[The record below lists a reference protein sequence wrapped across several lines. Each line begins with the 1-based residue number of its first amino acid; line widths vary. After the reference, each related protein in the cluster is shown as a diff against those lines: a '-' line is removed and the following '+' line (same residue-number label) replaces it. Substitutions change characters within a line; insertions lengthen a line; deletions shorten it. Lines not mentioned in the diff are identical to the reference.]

1 MRPATLL
8 AAAVLTLGAPA
19 APADG
24 PLRAAPSAEPADADT
39 GAFTPGGEAETPPDD
54 GAFIPGGACDRPPRP
69 DEAPPP
75 PPDAGADR
83 PAPTPPAALPIR
95 TNRAPPADRL
105 FRPTVDVEAD
115 PPLFY
120 AVTHFRERGLG
131 RDAGG
136 WDAQARGW
144 VASFRQF
151 QGRALRPTRARHTID
166 LVPLGEMTY
175 RMRKRTRR
183 LREFLEVYF
192 TLPVRMREPA
202 PVQGRPVRTVTVAR
216 RRVRQFEAGDLKDH
230 LLVPRLRPDTLAMIG
245 ITAEDLYSDEVDW
258 DCVGNETYTG
268 RGFAVCS
275 LARLFPAFHNA
286 APTAKAERRGM
297 DLAMRMFADAAAGML
312 ALTPCRKYYCVMNQ
326 AKVTSMKEPVHLCPD
341 CLRKLR
347 WSLGFDLVERYQA
360 LRRYYV
366 RIGRMDEARW
376 VLERLKECVPAA
388 EAADAGSSG
397 VAEHAPSVRT
407 LRAPRVWPR
416 EEARPAGRSAVVPA
430 AAPTPAPEDLY
441 RPAVRVEDDPPGFYA
456 GPGWRERGLS
466 RNAGG
471 FDAAGR
477 HWIVPFRRYV
487 ASGPRRPTRRRH
499 ALYVLPLGPQDEK
512 VRKRLA
518 RVRDFLAAY
527 FTLPVQTLPPVPLEG
542 RPSRPATV
550 AGRTVRQYDAE
561 ALLDDSLEP
570 ARPPDALALVG
581 LATQDLYSA
590 QHADWPSVAH
600 LSRTGK
606 GLAVV
611 GLARTFPAFFRKKP
625 RPDRV
630 YRDRRLAL
638 GMAADATARSLGLTP
653 CRKYFCV
660 MNQARRSST
669 REPLHLCPDCLRK
682 LRWTLG
688 FDLAERYEA
697 LGTFYE
703 ETGLPVEAT
712 WVRRR
717 MGACRQALAEAESAD

>member
-8 AAAVLTLGAPA
+8 AAALVTLGAPA
-19 APADG
+19 APAAV
-24 PLRAAPSAEPADADT
+24 PPRAASPAEPSGADT
-39 GAFTPGGEAETPPDD
+39 GAFTPGGEPETPPDD
-54 GAFIPGGACDRPPRP
+54 GAFIPGGAADRSPRP
-69 DEAPPP
+69 DDTPPPPPGAGAEAPPP
-75 PPDAGADR
+75 P
-83 PAPTPPAALPIR
+83 APLPIR
-95 TNRAPPADRL
+95 TNRSPPVNFL
-105 FRPTVDVEAD
+105 FRPPVDPETD
-115 PPLFY
+115 PPAFY
-120 AVTHFRERGLG
+120 ALTHFRERGLG

-136 WDAQARGW
+136 WDAEARGW
-144 VASFRQF
+144 VASFHQF
-151 QGRALRPTRARHTID
+151 QGRALRPTRERHTID
-166 LVPLGEMTY
+166 VVPLGEMTY
-175 RMRKRTRR
+175 RMRKRMRR
-183 LREFLEVYF
+183 LREFLQVYL
-192 TLPVRMREPA
+192 TLPVRMQEPA
-202 PVQGRPVRTVTVAR
+202 PVRGRPVRTVTVAR

-230 LLVPRLRPDTLAMIG
+230 RLVPRLRPDTLAMIG

-268 RGFAVCS
+268 HGFAMCS
-275 LARLFPAFHNA
+275 LARLFPEFHNA

-312 ALTPCRKYYCVMNQ
+312 GLTPCRKYYCVMNQ

-376 VLERLKECVPAA
+376 LLERLKECVPAA
-388 EAADAGSSG
+388 GAAGAEPPAAASGSAP
-397 VAEHAPSVRT
+397 AERT
-407 LRAPRVWPR
+407 LRAP
-416 EEARPAGRSAVVPA
+416 AGRSAPA
-430 AAPTPAPEDLY
+430 APENLY
-441 RPAVRVEDDPPGFYA
+441 RPEVDVESDPPGFYA
-456 GPGWRERGLS
+456 GRGWRERGLS
-466 RNAGG
+466 QNAGG
-471 FDAAGR
+471 FDAEAR
-477 HWIVPFRRYV
+477 DWVVPFRRYV
-487 ASGPRRPTRRRH
+487 ASGPRRPTRGRH
-499 ALYVLPLGPQDEK
+499 TIYVLPLGPQDEK
-512 VRKRLA
+512 VEKRLG

-527 FTLPVQTLPPVPLEG
+527 FTLPVRTLPPEPLEG
-542 RPSRPATV
+542 RPSRAATV
-550 AGRTVRQYDAE
+550 AGRAVRQYDAE
-561 ALLDDSLEP
+561 ALLDDVLE
-570 ARPPDALALVG
+570 ASRPPDALAVVG

-600 LSRTGK
+600 LSRTDK

-611 GLARTFPAFFRKKP
+611 GLARTFPAFFRKKE
-625 RPDRV
+625 RPDRL

-638 GMAADATARSLGLTP
+638 GMAADATGRALSLTP

-697 LGTFYE
+697 LGRFYE
-703 ETGLPVEAT
+703 QTGLPVEAT

-717 MGACRQALAEAESAD
+717 MGECRRALAEAEAEKESSPAPPSR